1 MIYLNK
7 TWFHI
12 DLDAF
17 FASVEQRNHPEYKG
31 KPVVV
36 GGLPGDR
43 RAVVSTASYEAREYG
58 IHSAMPLAN
67 AVKLCPNAIYIR
79 GNYKVYGEVSKQI
92 MQIFNSYSPTVIQ
105 ISIDEAFIDMTGT
118 EKLFGKAKDAA
129 LKIKNEI
136 KEKLNLTV
144 SIGISSS
151 MYCAKIASGLKKP
164 DGLTIV
170 LDGEEEKFMLSLP
183 IGKLWGVGNKT
194 QEHLKSCG
202 LFTNLDIYRQ
212 PLNFLITVFGE
223 STGSFLYNSVR
234 GNKDM
239 IFGKEAKNHSISVER
254 TFEYDLTEHYIIETA
269 LMELSQIL
277 IRRLYSENFRSR
289 TVAVKIRY
297 ENFSTVSVQ
306 ETSDLPVMN
315 ADDLFERSKKLFFKK
330 YLDGKGIRLL
340 GISLENLENKNLPF
354 QTELF
359 GSKNQKKAQLEKA
372 IFELERKNPSVKI
385 KKARLIEEE
394 KNIQFHRDPND

>member
-1 MIYLNK
+1 MNK

-17 FASVEQRNHPEYKG
+17 FASVEQRNNPSYRG

-43 RAVVSTASYEAREYG
+43 RAVVSTASYEARKYG
-58 IHSAMPLAN
+58 IHSAMPLVT
-67 AVKLCPNAIYIR
+67 AVKLCPNAIFIR
-79 GNYKVYGEVSKQI
+79 GNYKLYADVSKQI
-92 MQIFNSYSPTVIQ
+92 MQIFYSYSPTVIQ
-105 ISIDEAFIDMTGT
+105 MSIDEAFIDMTGT
-118 EKLFGKAKDAA
+118 EKLFGKPEDAA

-151 MYCAKIASGLKKP
+151 MYCAKIASGFKKP
-164 DGLTIV
+164 NGLTIIPNG
-170 LDGEEEKFMLSLP
+170 DEEKFMLSLP
-183 IGKLWGVGNKT
+183 IEKLWGVGTKT

-202 LFTNLDIYRQ
+202 FFSNLDIYKK
-212 PLNFLITVFGE
+212 PLNFLITIFGE
-223 STGSFLYNSVR
+223 NTGTFLYNAVR
-234 GNKDM
+234 GNKDL
-239 IFGKEAKNHSISVER
+239 IFGKEAKSHSISVER
-254 TFEYDLTEHYIIETA
+254 TFEYDLTEHYVIETA

-277 IRRLYSENFRSR
+277 LRRLYSENFKSR

-297 ENFSTVSVQ
+297 ENFTTVSVQ
-306 ETSDLPVMN
+306 ETSDLPIMN
-315 ADDLFERSKKLFFKK
+315 ADDLFERSKKLFYKK
-330 YLDGKGIRLL
+330 YVDGKGIRLL
-340 GISLENLENKNLPF
+340 GLSLENLEDKNLPF

-359 GSKNQKKAQLEKA
+359 GSKNQKKAKLEKA

-394 KNIQFHRDPND
+394 QNIHFHRAPND

>member
-1 MIYLNK
+1 MNK

-17 FASVEQRNHPEYKG
+17 FASVEQRDNPSYRG

-43 RAVVSTASYEAREYG
+43 RAVVSTASYEARKYG
-58 IHSAMPLAN
+58 IHSAMPLVT
-67 AVKLCPNAIYIR
+67 AVKLCPNAIFIR
-79 GNYKVYGEVSKQI
+79 GNYKLYADVSKQI
-92 MQIFNSYSPTVIQ
+92 MQIFYSYSPTVIQ
-105 ISIDEAFIDMTGT
+105 MSIDEAFIDMTGT
-118 EKLFGKAKDAA
+118 EKLFGKPEDAA

-151 MYCAKIASGLKKP
+151 MYCAKIASGFKKP
-164 DGLTIV
+164 NGLTIIPNG
-170 LDGEEEKFMLSLP
+170 DEEKFMLSLP
-183 IGKLWGVGNKT
+183 IEKLWGVGTKT

-202 LFTNLDIYRQ
+202 FFSNLDIYKK
-212 PLNFLITVFGE
+212 PLNFLITIFGE
-223 STGSFLYNSVR
+223 NTGTFLYNAVR
-234 GNKDM
+234 GNKDL
-239 IFGKEAKNHSISVER
+239 IFGKEAKSHSISVER
-254 TFEYDLTEHYIIETA
+254 TFEYDLTEHYVIETA

-277 IRRLYSENFRSR
+277 LRRLYSENFKSR

-297 ENFSTVSVQ
+297 ENFTTVSVQ
-306 ETSDLPVMN
+306 ETSDLPIMN
-315 ADDLFERSKKLFFKK
+315 ADDLFERSKKLFYKK
-330 YLDGKGIRLL
+330 YVDGKGIRLL
-340 GISLENLENKNLPF
+340 GLSLENLEDKNLPF

-359 GSKNQKKAQLEKA
+359 GSKNQKKAKLEKA

-394 KNIQFHRDPND
+394 QNIHFHRAPND

>member
-1 MIYLNK
+1 MNK
-7 TWFHI
+7 IWFHI

-17 FASVEQRNHPEYKG
+17 FASVEQREHPEYKG

-43 RAVVSTASYEAREYG
+43 RAVVSTASYEARKYG
-58 IHSAMPLAN
+58 IHSAMPLAT
-67 AVKLCPNAIYIR
+67 AVKLCPNAIFVR
-79 GNYKVYGEVSKQI
+79 GNYKLYADVSKQI

-105 ISIDEAFIDMTGT
+105 MSIDEAFVDMTGT
-118 EKLFGKAKDAA
+118 ENLFGKAEDAA

-136 KEKLNLTV
+136 KAKLNLTV

-164 DGLTIV
+164 NSLTIIPNG
-170 LDGEEEKFMLSLP
+170 DEEKFMLSLP
-183 IGKLWGVGNKT
+183 IEKLWGVGNKT
-194 QEHLKSCG
+194 QGHLKSCG
-202 LFTNLDIYRQ
+202 FFTNLDIYKK
-212 PLNFLITVFGE
+212 PLNFLITIFGE
-223 STGSFLYNSVR
+223 STGTFLYNAVR
-234 GNKDM
+234 GNKDLV
-239 IFGKEAKNHSISVER
+239 FGKEAKNHSISVER
-254 TFEYDLTEHYIIETA
+254 TFEYDLTEHYVIETA

-277 IRRLYSENFRSR
+277 LRRLYSENFRSR

-297 ENFSTVSVQ
+297 ENFSTVSIQ
-306 ETSDLPVMN
+306 ETSDLPIMN
-315 ADDLFERSKKLFFKK
+315 ADDLFERSKKLFYKK
-330 YLDGKGIRLL
+330 YVDGKGIRLL
-340 GISLENLENKNLPF
+340 GLSLENLENKNLPF

-359 GSKNQKKAQLEKA
+359 GSKNQKKAKLEKA

-394 KNIQFHRDPND
+394 QNIHFHHAPND